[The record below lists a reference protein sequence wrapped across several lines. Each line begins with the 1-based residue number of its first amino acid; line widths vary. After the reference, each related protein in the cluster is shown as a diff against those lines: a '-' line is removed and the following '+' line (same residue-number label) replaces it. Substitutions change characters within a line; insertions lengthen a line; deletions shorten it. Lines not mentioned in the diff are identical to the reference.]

1 LYVKKDKAQKL
12 TNKFVLLEIQSQK
25 VLNLNFFVL
34 TLIEFK
40 QNFFNFF
47 TNQLQNLVKGKNKR
61 WFVGVYLM
69 GGPIDL

>member
-12 TNKFVLLEIQSQK
+12 TNRFVLLEIQSQK

>member
-1 LYVKKDKAQKL
+1 
-12 TNKFVLLEIQSQK
+12 VLLEIQSQK

>member
-1 LYVKKDKAQKL
+1 MYVKKDKAQKL

>member
-1 LYVKKDKAQKL
+1 MYVKKDKAQKL
-12 TNKFVLLEIQSQK
+12 TNRFVLLEIQSQK

>member
-1 LYVKKDKAQKL
+1 M
-12 TNKFVLLEIQSQK
+12 LLEIQSQK
-25 VLNLNFFVL
+25 VLNFNFFVL

-47 TNQLQNLVKGKNKR
+47 TNQLQNEVKGKNKR

-69 GGPIDL
+69 AGPIDL